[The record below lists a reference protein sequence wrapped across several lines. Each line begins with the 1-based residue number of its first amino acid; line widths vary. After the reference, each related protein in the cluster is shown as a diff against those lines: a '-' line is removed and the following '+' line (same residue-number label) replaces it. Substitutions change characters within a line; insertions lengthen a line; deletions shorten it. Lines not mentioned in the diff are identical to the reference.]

1 MPIGIPINPDHL
13 DWTGDNPGI
22 MLKEREDGPWSA
34 LALFFRIAWSAHG
47 RGTALVLY
55 EKPDVGLTFPDVHNV
70 VITDN
75 EPMARYLMQDFV
87 ARFGVFG
94 EVAAFGAMAYLPL
107 TYARTTGDPTGNRVT
122 ETVCSGNLAIELV
135 FEELGKPTALE
146 LPPALSGT
154 GAHTMFS
161 LLVESRRAAIMVN
174 GRRLPGHPVP
184 REQAGIQTTT
194 AFLYYAESWLRS

>member
-1 MPIGIPINPDHL
+1 MPIGIPINADHL

-22 MLKEREDGPWSA
+22 MLKERENGPWSA

-55 EKPDVGLTFPDVHNV
+55 EQPDAALTVPDAHNV

-87 ARFGVFG
+87 GRFGVFG
-94 EVAAFGAMAYLPL
+94 EVAAFQAMRYLPL
-107 TYARTTGDPTGNRVT
+107 THAATTGDPCGKRVT
-122 ETVCSGNLAIELV
+122 ETICSGNLAVELV
-135 FEELGKPTALE
+135 WEELGKPTALE
-146 LPPALSGT
+146 LPPELSGT

-161 LLVESRRAAIMVN
+161 VLVESRRAAILVN
-174 GRRLPGHPVP
+174 GRQLPGKPVP

-194 AFLYYAESWLRS
+194 AFLYYAESWLRA

>member
-55 EKPDVGLTFPDVHNV
+55 ERPDVALTFPGVCNL

-75 EPMARYLMQDFV
+75 DPMARYLMQDFV

-94 EVAAFGAMAYLPL
+94 EVAAFSAMRYLPL
-107 TYARTTGDPTGNRVT
+107 TYARTTGDPSSNRVT
-122 ETVCSGNLAIELV
+122 ETVCSGNLAVELL

-174 GRRLPGHPVP
+174 GRTLPGKPVP

>member
-1 MPIGIPINPDHL
+1 MPIGIPINPDRL

-34 LALFFRIAWSAHG
+34 LALLFRIAWSPHG

-55 EKPDVGLTFPDVHNV
+55 EQPDVARSAPDANNV

-75 EPMARYLMQDFV
+75 EPMAGYLMRDFV
-87 ARFGVFG
+87 AKFGVFG
-94 EVAAFGAMAYLPL
+94 EVAAFAAMRYMPL
-107 TYARTTGDPTGNRVT
+107 THTMTTGDPCGNRVT
-122 ETVCSGNLAIELV
+122 EVVCSGSLSVELV
-135 FEELGKPTALE
+135 WEALGRPTALE

-161 LLVESRRAAIMVN
+161 LLVESRRAAILVN
-174 GRRLPGHPVP
+174 GRRLPGAPVP

-194 AFLYYAESWLRS
+194 AFLYYAESWLRA